1 MTMIEGDAKIE
12 IKKSWELAGS
22 NLGSVELQS
31 SVVSIGLRCRPVI
44 GLFLMYRY
52 LDPLY

>member
-1 MTMIEGDAKIE
+1 MTMIESDAKIE
-12 IKKSWELAGS
+12 IKKLWGLAGS

-31 SVVSIGLRCRPVI
+31 SVVSIGLRCRPVMD
-44 GLFLMYRY
+44 LYLMYRY